1 MPGETGQL
9 HSGSRWNLRG
19 MYHRNARPKR
29 VRLQTQS
36 GRQPHSQPC
45 GLWNRASR
53 LRRMT
58 GDSRSLWRRRYAASG
73 TDRAWASATDR
84 RARMQR
90 SAWSATFSIP
100 RTRAGL
106 RSAGGPAPSLGHGG
120 EEGGSRGNHVS
131 PALER
136 GPDLELLAGA
146 ANHLIRELPC
156 ACRAA
161 EIGGADAVG
170 DGFEA
175 GFADRAAGLLGPLV
189 AVAE

>member
-1 MPGETGQL
+1 
-9 HSGSRWNLRG
+9 
-19 MYHRNARPKR
+19 
-29 VRLQTQS
+29 
-36 GRQPHSQPC
+36 
-45 GLWNRASR
+45 
-53 LRRMT
+53 MT

-100 RTRAGL
+100 RTRAEPG
-106 RSAGGPAPSLGHGG
+106 SARREPRHRRLGHGG

-161 EIGGADAVG
+161 EVGGADAVG

-175 GFADRAAGLLGPLV
+175 GFADRAAGLLGLLV